1 MTIIMIMMIKIH
13 QILAEWMIQYLRHL
27 DPQSRYLRQK
37 VEQNKLALLYRHLN
51 VTGNPDLINTDQFKI
66 KMIIIKT
73 GDTDL
78 LFLMLETVNHSITN
92 TLVRF

>member
-1 MTIIMIMMIKIH
+1 MIMLIKIH

-37 VEQNKLALLYRHLN
+37 VEQNKLALLSRHLN

-66 KMIIIKT
+66 KIIIIIKT